1 MRQSRVVAPI
11 CHGDGVPEAILTTQT
26 MRKDNKGPLKNAKV
40 STLWRPH
47 AQQPKKHGRHLD
59 RIEGARYLRRP
70 SAVANAAGKARIT
83 ELGEQCPDPYDEEIV
98 SEEDEPMPD
107 EFDEADTG
115 WRAGAAPRE
124 RLPFLSPTPGPKNQD
139 LSWSSSYSAIM
150 AELITPAFMAK
161 WVERSLEH
169 VVAWRAAHPGWKKL
183 ASERCVKNLG
193 AVRWHCAH
201 AQAYASWHVHGFGC
215 CRQHCQPRQRRLS
228 AHHAAHGA

>member
-1 MRQSRVVAPI
+1 M